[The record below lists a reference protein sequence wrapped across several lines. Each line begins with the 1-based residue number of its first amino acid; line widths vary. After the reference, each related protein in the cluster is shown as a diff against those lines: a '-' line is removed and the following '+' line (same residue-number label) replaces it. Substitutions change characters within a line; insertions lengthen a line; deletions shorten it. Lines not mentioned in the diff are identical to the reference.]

1 MNEIMME
8 VRGLAEGLHQ
18 KYEDL
23 AYWLFNIY
31 CNEEEYGCYDL
42 TRKINY
48 NLGVREYGNVE
59 CLERL

>member
-48 NLGVREYGNVE
+48 NLGV
-59 CLERL
+59 